1 MINFLTRRKHKS
13 LPTLENWSD
22 FFEINPEPSR
32 LDPDATQEFD
42 LEYRRQLF
50 WLAADRVRDQ
60 VKPNTWEAFRL
71 TAIDNLSVAKTARQL
86 GMAEGSVLVAK
97 CRVIARL
104 RVEVAKLETHLDEQ
118 PNRGGL

>member
-1 MINFLTRRKHKS
+1 MINFLTRRKHQA
-13 LPTLENWSD
+13 LPTIECWSD
-22 FFEINPEPSR
+22 FFDVNTEPLK

-42 LEYRRQLF
+42 LEYRRQMF
-50 WLAADRVRDQ
+50 WIAADVVRQQ

-71 TAIDNLSVAKTARQL
+71 TAIDNQTVTKTSKQL
-86 GMAEGSVLVAK
+86 GMNEGSVLVAK